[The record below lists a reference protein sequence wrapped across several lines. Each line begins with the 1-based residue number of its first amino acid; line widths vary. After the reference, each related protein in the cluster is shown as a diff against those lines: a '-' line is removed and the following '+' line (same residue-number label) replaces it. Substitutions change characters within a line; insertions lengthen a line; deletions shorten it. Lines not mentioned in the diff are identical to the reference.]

1 MKDELLLTSLISSRI
16 CHDLI
21 SPIGAINNGL
31 ELLALTGAAD
41 GEVVEL
47 ISASAQ
53 SAADSLKFLRIA
65 YGAASVTEMMRS
77 TEIASVIS
85 AHLTTQR
92 LTIKWAAPHSDISR
106 ATVKVILLMAQ
117 VGATAAPLGGVLKI
131 EETAVGG
138 FPYSIGL
145 TGTKIGFDP
154 EAAGALG
161 GDIMLDAVEP
171 RYAPLA
177 LLSHLAKD
185 MNVGVDWT
193 TDGAEG
199 RLRLG

>member
-41 GEVVEL
+41 GEEVEL

-77 TEIASVIS
+77 AEIASVIS

-92 LTIKWAAPHSDISR
+92 LAVEWAAPNSDISR
-106 ATVKVILLMAQ
+106 ATAKVILLMAQ

-131 EETAVGG
+131 EETVAGG

-185 MNVGVDWT
+185 MKVGVDWA
-193 TDGAEG
+193 TDGSEG